1 MYRYTVLQFYRKKI
15 RGNLKMLLKKQT
27 VWLLTMLSLVA
38 VLSVYYITS
47 PVEDELAY
55 TEQDVAQENE
65 MQQTEDMATIGESNG
80 TVEQAE
86 DGSVTSS
93 LATNDFFM
101 TARMQY
107 EDSRSRIQ
115 ENLTS
120 IMASTNLPTDKINE
134 ASEKL
139 QDLTYIM
146 EKEKIIETLIKSE
159 LGFSEALVYAEDN
172 HVKVT
177 VQSEQLSAKEANDIM
192 HMVRQEIKG
201 INDVYVSFLPPVSE

>member
-1 MYRYTVLQFYRKKI
+1 
-15 RGNLKMLLKKQT
+15 MLLKKQT